1 MNKAEKVV
9 WTEGMFLR
17 PHHFQQ
23 AESHLQSTL
32 INWGMTQRP
41 YLWGFLDFEIDE
53 GMLRQGKIALSSASG
68 LLPDGTFFSFRD
80 GRNGPPPLAIPDN
93 QGNEKVVL
101 ALPARRNGREEVIF
115 SEAADSLARYVTFE
129 QEVDDF
135 NAEAVSPATVQF
147 GKLRLR
153 LMLESEL
160 SAEWTAMAAVRVVE
174 KRSDNQVRLDSSY
187 IPPMLNCIAH
197 PQLYDYLND
206 MPGLLKQRS
215 QQIGQRLQQP
225 GRFNTADM
233 VDFMLLALVNHHLGH
248 VSHLKNLPLLHPE
261 ALFANWLAFACELSS
276 YTPQRFP
283 DATLPVYDHDDL
295 AWCFGK
301 LMLMLRQGLSQ
312 VLEENAVQL
321 PLTERS
327 HGLNVATVPDASMVR
342 EFGFVLAVRANVP
355 GEALLTHFPAQMKV
369 APVTKI
375 RDLVQLQLPGMVL
388 RAMPVAPPQI
398 PWHAG
403 YSYFELSKESELW
416 QEMEKSGTF
425 ALHLAGDFPGLTME
439 FWAIRSHSAGL
450 ER

>member
-23 AESHLQSTL
+23 SESYQQSTL
-32 INWGMTQRP
+32 RNWGMSQRP
-41 YLWGFLDFEIDE
+41 YLWGFLDYEIDE
-53 GMLRQGKIALSSASG
+53 AMLRQGKIALSAASG

-80 GRNGPPPLAIPDN
+80 ARNGPPPLAIPDN

-101 ALPARRNGREEVIF
+101 ALPACRNGREEVIF
-115 SEAADSLARYVTFE
+115 SEATDSLARYVTFE

-135 NAEAVSPATVQF
+135 NALSVGQATVQF

-160 SAEWTAMAAVRVVE
+160 SAEWTAMAVVRVME
-174 KRSDNQVRLDSSY
+174 KRNDSQVRLDSSY
-187 IPPMLNCIAH
+187 IPPMLNCVAH
-197 PQLYDYLND
+197 HQLSDYLSD
-206 MPGLLKQRS
+206 MAGLLEQRS
-215 QQIGQRLQQP
+215 RQIGQRLQQP

-233 VDFMLLALVNHHLGH
+233 VDFMLLALVNQHFGK
-248 VSHLKNLPLLHPE
+248 VTHLKNLPLLHPE
-261 ALFANWLAFACELSS
+261 QLFSTWLAFASELTTW
-276 YTPQRFP
+276 TPQRFP
-283 DATLPVYDHDDL
+283 DASLPAYDHDDL
-295 AWCFGK
+295 ACSFGK

-312 VLEENAVQL
+312 VMEENAIQL

-327 HGLNVATVPDASMVR
+327 HGLNVATVPETSMVR

-355 GEALLTHFPAQMKV
+355 GEALQIHFPAQMKV

-388 RAMPVAPPQI
+388 RPMPVAPPQI
-398 PWHAG
+398 PWHTG
-403 YSYFELSKESELW
+403 YSYFELEKGSELW

-425 ALHLAGDFPGLTME
+425 ALHLAGDFPGLMME
-439 FWAIRSHSAGL
+439 FWAIRSHSV
-450 ER
+450 